1 MSKVV
6 VVISGGRFLRELNLP
21 DDETL
26 TPQAVCNALAELTV
40 EERQSLTD
48 RCTLSEM
55 IEDLKRVED
64 TQGMVDFYRNNVKT
78 GDASD
83 VFYERHLTVIE
94 TGLELLR
101 QQLSVSKDDYGKHGN
116 NSLENSIRKLG
127 ELQ

>member
-55 IEDLKRVED
+55 IEDVLWAKDARMLSQVYHLDEVDYKSLGIPAIEEHKIIKLINED
-64 TQGMVDFYRNNVKT
+64 NR
-78 GDASD
+78 
-83 VFYERHLTVIE
+83 
-94 TGLELLR
+94 LE
-101 QQLSVSKDDYGKHGN
+101 D
-116 NSLENSIRKLG
+116 LG
-127 ELQ
+127 HAVCT